1 MPTLA
6 DEINIDALF
15 AMFKGEAGTRKS
27 TCALSF
33 PQPQY
38 WFGWDK
44 KMRAMLLPMRQWGI
58 DPKQIHYD
66 SYSDWDT
73 PRKKLESF
81 QLTCP
86 YKTLIIDSVTSAA
99 DGILLQ
105 GKKLKIGAD
114 KGKRVNNIQVNSI
127 EDYGAED
134 AALSDMVSM
143 CKDIHEFHKV
153 NIILIAHIMEVTS
166 KSPNGE
172 THMSRTIVTA
182 GKRISIKIPAYCEEV
197 YHFNVEKSIDP
208 TQGGDYGLL
217 TRHTGDDFARTS
229 LPLPK
234 KIIFSDKPLYN
245 DYILPSMTKFK
256 EELKQQE
263 TQRKSTEQKVV

>member
-15 AMFKGEAGTRKS
+15 ALFKGEPGTRKS
-27 TCALSF
+27 TEALSF
-33 PQPQY
+33 PMPQY
-38 WFGWDK
+38 WFSWDK
-44 KMRAMLLPMRQWGI
+44 KMRALLLPMKQWGI
-58 DPKQIHYD
+58 NPTDVKYD
-66 SYSDWDT
+66 DYDDWDK
-73 PRKKLESF
+73 PRAKLESF
-81 QLTCP
+81 RLNCP
-86 YKTLIIDSVTSAA
+86 FKTLVIDSVTSAA

-105 GKKLKIGAD
+105 GKKLKSGTD
-114 KGKRVNNIQVNSI
+114 KGKKVNNIQVNTI

-134 AALSDMVSM
+134 AALSDLISI
-143 CKDIHEFHKV
+143 CKDIHGFHKV
-153 NIILIAHIMEVTS
+153 NVILIAHVMEVS
-166 KSPNGE
+166 GKSPNGE
-172 THMSRTIVTA
+172 THISRSIVTA

-197 YHFNVEKSIDP
+197 YHFNIEKSADVSA
-208 TQGGDYGLL
+208 GGEYGLL

-234 KIIFSDKPLYN
+234 KIIFNDKPLYN

>member
-1 MPTLA
+1 
-6 DEINIDALF
+6 
-15 AMFKGEAGTRKS
+15 
-27 TCALSF
+27 
-33 PQPQY
+33 
-38 WFGWDK
+38 
-44 KMRAMLLPMRQWGI
+44 MRAMLLPMKQWGI
-58 DPKQIHYD
+58 NPRDITYD
-66 SYSDWDT
+66 DYSDWDK
-73 PRKKLESF
+73 PRAKLESF
-81 QLTCP
+81 RLNCP
-86 YKTLIIDSVTSAA
+86 YKTIVVDSITSAA

-105 GKKLKIGAD
+105 GKKLKAGSGD
-114 KGKRVNNIQVNSI
+114 KGKKVNNIQVNSI

-134 AALSDMVSM
+134 AALSDLVSI
-143 CKDIHEFHKV
+143 CKDIHGFHGV

-197 YHFNVEKSIDP
+197 YHFNIEKNADTSV
-208 TQGGDYGLL
+208 GGDYGLL

-234 KIIFSDKPLYN
+234 KIIFNDKPLFN
-245 DYILPSMTKFK
+245 DYILPSLTKFK

-263 TQRKSTEQKVV
+263 ETRKNKKEQNASSTV